1 LKGWIETN
9 GVVTKCGI
17 CGSDDRA
24 ADIGA
29 FTAHIDSVI
38 RRHYY
43 HDDEGE
49 LAAVIIARVAGV
61 SLDVARLV
69 VNMRHRDEAIG
80 QSFYDYGPLS
90 LGGRYSLEHAKLW
103 SRFKEI
109 VKHEARFFGAE
120 ARAALDSLLRDIDTF
135 CGGAAVRSLTTNDIL
150 LRARLARNYDEADQW
165 FKSPASELHA
175 PPKSKAIA
183 GRMNSA
189 GVRVFY
195 GALQE
200 RIAVAEL
207 RPPIG
212 SHVVVGSF
220 APTRALRILDLGGL
234 ERSPLAY
241 ADLFSPHFDT
251 VSSRLTFLQELEQEI
266 SLPVQPHDEVLEYV
280 PTQIF
285 AEYVKIVH
293 NVDGVAYR
301 SAQISRAPEPGQ
313 IAGRA
318 LAANER
324 NIVLFGDAAVTVDE
338 VQTEGTQPGLRFV
351 QGSQQ
356 TFDIT
361 EIDVKYQRNM
371 WAHFADQQV
380 DDGE

>member
-1 LKGWIETN
+1 
-9 GVVTKCGI
+9 
-17 CGSDDRA
+17 
-24 ADIGA
+24 
-29 FTAHIDSVI
+29 
-38 RRHYY
+38 
-43 HDDEGE
+43 
-49 LAAVIIARVAGV
+49 
-61 SLDVARLV
+61 
-69 VNMRHRDEAIG
+69 
-80 QSFYDYGPLS
+80 
-90 LGGRYSLEHAKLW
+90 
-103 SRFKEI
+103 
-109 VKHEARFFGAE
+109 
-120 ARAALDSLLRDIDTF
+120 
-135 CGGAAVRSLTTNDIL
+135 
-150 LRARLARNYDEADQW
+150 
-165 FKSPASELHA
+165 
-175 PPKSKAIA
+175 
-183 GRMNSA
+183 
-189 GVRVFY
+189 
-195 GALQE
+195 
-200 RIAVAEL
+200 
-207 RPPIG
+207 
-212 SHVVVGSF
+212 
-220 APTRALRILDLGGL
+220 
-234 ERSPLAY
+234 
-241 ADLFSPHFDT
+241 
-251 VSSRLTFLQELEQEI
+251 
-266 SLPVQPHDEVLEYV
+266 VQPHDEVLEYV